1 LTDEKNYNINSQFS
15 RISRQDFESVV
26 DVLGNPI
33 RRQIIRKLSEG
44 PDYALR
50 ISNEL
55 NVSQQ
60 LTSKHL
66 KVIGNAQLVDIV
78 RQKSSKG
85 ADKKMFSLSKFY
97 SLQIDFSPNLYNER
111 LISFNNPRLWINAD
125 NYMDKIEIQIEELTE
140 EESGINKINPLG
152 QIVVA
157 IDDELDSLEKRR
169 ARLLYLRNLAMN
181 ASQQAMEDLDRRKRQ
196 ILHLVM
202 DRGPSTIDYL
212 SRYLQLR
219 EKTIKDLVEE
229 LENEELVT
237 LIGDTVYFIDSSK

>member
-1 LTDEKNYNINSQFS
+1 MKRIPSQYFENIV
-15 RISRQDFESVV
+15 EVV
-26 DVLGNPI
+26 GNPT

-60 LTSKHL
+60 LASKHL
-66 KVIGNAQLVDIV
+66 KVIKDAELVNIF
-78 RQKSSKG
+78 REKSRKG
-85 ADKKMFSLSKFY
+85 ADKKMFKLNKFY
-97 SLQIDFSPNLYNER
+97 SLQIDFSPNLYNES
-111 LISFNNPRLWINAD
+111 LISFNNPQLWINAD
-125 NYMDKIEIQIEELTE
+125 SYMDNLEHEIDDLQDEENGIDKI
-140 EESGINKINPLG
+140 SPLG
-152 QIVVA
+152 QIVSA

-196 ILHLVM
+196 IVHLIL
-202 DRGPSTIDYL
+202 DQGSCTIEHL
-212 SRYLQLR
+212 SKYLQVR
-219 EKTIKDLVEE
+219 EHLIKSILKE

-237 LIGDTVYFIDSSK
+237 RIGNTVYFAGSV